1 MFDERVEP
9 RERNGSP
16 AELDWRGSVVPVIL
30 ADLSESGAMLLWSGS
45 PDVGESVT
53 LRAAGNHGRPG
64 SISWV
69 RDGRVGIYFATPLV

>member
-53 LRAAGNHGRPG
+53 LHTAGNHGRPG